1 MPIAQRS
8 GRFAQRT
15 GVFRAKVGSR
25 KIGDVAY
32 LSTDGF
38 VRPGITN
45 DGLSIQNLDKTVG
58 STVTVSFSYSDPD
71 LATNPSAAAQAGVV
85 WDAEVTVA
93 AGQAE
98 SLGAGLMPTA
108 VKLVFSAATGQA
120 AVVCA

>member
-1 MPIAQRS
+1 MSSNRP
-8 GRFAQRT
+8 
-15 GVFRAKVGSR
+15 VNSR
-25 KIGDVAY
+25 HEGQLILPA
-32 LSTDGF
+32 
-38 VRPGITN
+38 
-45 DGLSIQNLDKTVG
+45 
-58 STVTVSFSYSDPD
+58 SFSYSDPD

-108 VKLVFSAATGQA
+108 IKLVFSAATGQA